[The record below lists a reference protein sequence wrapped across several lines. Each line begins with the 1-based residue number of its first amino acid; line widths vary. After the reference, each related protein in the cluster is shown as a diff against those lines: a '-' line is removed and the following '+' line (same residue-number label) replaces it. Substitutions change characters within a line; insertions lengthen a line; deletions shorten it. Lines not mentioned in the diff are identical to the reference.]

1 MDKNKTTVEELV
13 EEWLSYDKK
22 RNLRETTYSW
32 LGITKKVKPSTP
44 KNKED
49 KVCPRSEDTVNAEV
63 SRLKINNNQ
72 GKVPEMESTFANT
85 TNHKGLVK
93 AAILDLNVGY
103 FNQDQS
109 MYYDTI
115 LKNLEGK

>member
-1 MDKNKTTVEELV
+1 MLTDNRHRFILLGMCYLPLKQNPQRRKKMDKNKTTVEELV

-32 LGITKKVKPSTP
+32 LGITKKVKTSTP

-49 KVCPRSEDTVNAEV
+49 KVGSRAEV

-93 AAILDLNVGY
+93 AAILDL
-103 FNQDQS
+103 
-109 MYYDTI
+109 
-115 LKNLEGK
+115 

>member
-1 MDKNKTTVEELV
+1 MG
-13 EEWLSYDKK
+13 S
-22 RNLRETTYSW
+22 R
-32 LGITKKVKPSTP
+32 
-44 KNKED
+44 
-49 KVCPRSEDTVNAEV
+49 AEV

-109 MYYDTI
+109 MYYDKSTKLEEYEPGASRSEVI
-115 LKNLEGK
+115 SALKKMAKAPKISRKHD

>member
-32 LGITKKVKPSTP
+32 LGITKKVKTSTP

-49 KVCPRSEDTVNAEV
+49 KVNTGSCNCAAKGVYMGSRAEV

-93 AAILDLNVGY
+93 AAILDL
-103 FNQDQS
+103 
-109 MYYDTI
+109 
-115 LKNLEGK
+115 

>member
-32 LGITKKVKPSTP
+32 LGITKKVKTSTP

-49 KVCPRSEDTVNAEV
+49 KVCP
-63 SRLKINNNQ
+63 KINNNQ

>member
-32 LGITKKVKPSTP
+32 LGITKKVKTSTP

-103 FNQDQS
+103 F
-109 MYYDTI
+109 
-115 LKNLEGK
+115 